1 MKRVWE
7 RVDRFL
13 CPSQFL
19 AERLVDFGVPSDK
32 VIPFPNFI
40 EPGPEPGPWKPGEGW
55 LFAGRLTPE
64 KGVDVVIEAARLLPQ
79 YPLWICGTGPD
90 IVQLKERAQGM
101 NHVHFMGHLP
111 HAELTRRMASVG
123 AVSVPS
129 RWYENF
135 PYAVLEAQALARPV
149 VASRIGGI
157 PEQIESGIDGLL
169 VPPNEPKALAD
180 AISQI
185 LSDPV
190 RAQSMAEAG
199 ADRVRSRLYPAEH
212 MERLLGLYNKLLG
225 SSRSTS

>member
-13 CPSQFL
+13 CPSHFL
-19 AERLVDFGVPSDK
+19 AERLVDFGIPRNK

-40 EPGPEPGPWKPGEGW
+40 EPQPEPGPWKPGEGW

-64 KGVDVVIEAARLLPQ
+64 KGVDVVIEAARRLPD
-79 YPLWICGTGPD
+79 YPLWICGTGPELGR
-90 IVQLKERAQGM
+90 LKERAQGM
-101 NHVHFMGHLP
+101 TNVRFMGHLP
-111 HAELTRRMASVG
+111 HSELTKRMASVG

-157 PEQIESGIDGLL
+157 PEQIESGVDGILI
-169 VPPNEPKALAD
+169 PPNDPGALAG

-185 LSDPV
+185 LRHPE
-190 RAQSMAEAG
+190 RAKSMAEAG
-199 ADRVRSRLYPAEH
+199 AYRVKSRLNPADH
-212 MERLLGLYNKLLG
+212 MQRLLLLYDKLLG
-225 SSRSTS
+225 STRATR